1 MKKIKI
7 MLVVLFCIFTT
18 TVVKAQDVTVVQGT
32 VVDAN
37 DQLPLP
43 GVNVVV
49 KNAKQA
55 VVTDKDGH
63 YSIHINRQERPIL
76 SFSMIGY
83 ETNNIEV
90 KKNSTINISLS
101 VSSKMIDEVVVT
113 ALGINRTAKSLG
125 YARQN
130 VDVES
135 MTESRSSNLTNML
148 AGKVAGV
155 NVIAGSS
162 PTASTR
168 IEIRGN
174 KSLTGNNQ
182 PLFVIDG
189 VIIQNDMGQSGD
201 LDYGNMAAN
210 INPDDVESM
219 EVLKGANAAAL
230 YGADAA
236 NGVILITTKKA
247 GKNKGLGVSY
257 GLNMMWNTIIEYPE
271 FQNIY
276 GGGQSFRLGEN
287 NTYRDLTQPNVS
299 LMLPYRG
306 KSWGIPMLGTFDVMG
321 RNGVMKSY
329 QPNPTNVIDFY
340 QTSLQTTN
348 NFSISKSNDVA
359 GFLFNYTNTANN
371 DVLDGANIRNRH
383 NFSLRTNYTISKFIQ
398 ADASVRY
405 TLDNLKN
412 RPYSGWSDRNPMKAY
427 LFFPRDMGLS
437 ELIPWKDSN
446 GNALRYTTSDAG
458 FVNPYWSLNECWNAD
473 QKEWLLA
480 SLNFVVNLHKDLKL
494 QVRGSIDSQDG
505 SGFDFTNKGS
515 LWAPDGKYS
524 TFSHSINNYQYEGF
538 FTYNKTIS
546 NDFTLNANFGGSWR
560 ENSYYSVQSSVS
572 KLIVHDMASLSN
584 AAEAPTTSE
593 SLQRIRRESLY
604 GAASFGYKS
613 WAFID
618 VTARNDWNSTLPV
631 ENCSFFYPSISG
643 SFIFSDAFKLPSKVF
658 SFGKLRA
665 SWAKVGN
672 GTDFNQ
678 LLNNFSQY
686 ILFNGIPLFSVG
698 SKLKNPELR
707 PELTYSTEIG
717 TDLRFFKNRFT
728 IDATYYFTRSID
740 QIVSA
745 KVSTSTGFTDRMYNT
760 GEIQNRGLEIAM
772 TVRPIQ
778 TKSGFIWDMSVNWAK
793 NTNKVVSIMNGVSSL
808 QLGGWGSVTI
818 NAEEGKPYGVIR
830 GTDYLR
836 DADGYAMIGLDGKPI
851 SSNNQYLGNVQA
863 KFTGSFTNKI
873 SYKNFDMN
881 VMMDFK
887 YGGMVFSAS
896 DFTGVDQGNSLRSLQ
911 YRDEYSFSYLVLKE
925 DGNEM
930 NGMNTITGL
939 PYSDISRPKGGI
951 FPGRLYG
958 LNVETGKY
966 EYKGV
971 NTQYLSAQIYWE
983 QASKMTSAFLYDASY
998 IKLREISIGYEL
1010 PSKLLR
1016 KTPIRTLHLAI
1027 VGRNLWTILQNTPFG
1042 IDPQATAS
1050 SGNDQGIE
1058 SAFALPAAYYGF
1070 DFKISF

>member
-1 MKKIKI
+1 MKNIKI
-7 MLVVLFCIFTT
+7 MLVALLCIFTT
-18 TVVKAQDVTVVQGT
+18 TVVVAQDAFVVQGT
-32 VVDAN
+32 VVDAI
-37 DQLPLP
+37 DQSPLT

-49 KNAKQA
+49 KNTAQG
-55 VVTDKDGH
+55 VVTDKDGR
-63 YSIHINRQERPIL
+63 YSFRITRQGRAIL
-76 SFSMIGY
+76 SFSMVGY
-83 ETNNIEV
+83 ET
-90 KKNSTINISLS
+90 KNVDVTKNATINISLIETT
-101 VSSKMIDEVVVT
+101 KMINEVVVT
-113 ALGINRTAKSLG
+113 ALGINRDAKSLG
-125 YARQN
+125 YARQS
-130 VDVES
+130 VAVES
-135 MTESRSSNLTNML
+135 MTEVRSSNLTNML

-155 NVIAGSS
+155 NVIAGSTPS
-162 PTASTR
+162 ASTR
-168 IEIRGN
+168 IEIRGS

-210 INPDDVESM
+210 INPDDIEGL

-247 GKNKGLGVSY
+247 NKIQGLGVSY
-257 GLNMMWNTIIEYPE
+257 GLNMMWNSIIEYPE

-306 KSWGIPMLGTFDVMG
+306 YSWGIPMLGTFQVKG
-321 RNGVMKSY
+321 RNGVMKWY

-340 QTSLQTTN
+340 QTALQTTN

-359 GFLFNYTNTANN
+359 GFLFTYTNTTNN

-383 NFSLRTNYTISKFIQ
+383 NFSLRSNYTINKFIQ
-398 ADASVRY
+398 ADAAVRY

-412 RPYSGWSDRNPMKAY
+412 RPYGGWSDRNPMKAY

-437 ELIPWKDSN
+437 ELIPWKDGN

-480 SLNFVVNLHKDLKL
+480 SLNIVFNIHKDLKF
-494 QVRGSIDSQDG
+494 QVRGSIDSQSG
-505 SGFDFTNKGS
+505 SGFDFTNMGS
-515 LWAPDGKYS
+515 LWAPNGKYS
-524 TFSHSINNYQYEGF
+524 TFSRSINNYQYEGF
-538 FTYNKTIS
+538 FTYNKTIL
-546 NDFTLNANFGGSWR
+546 NDFSINANLGGSWR
-560 ENSYYSVQSSVS
+560 ENSLYSIQSTVS
-572 KLIVHDMASLSN
+572 KLIVHDMASMAN
-584 AAEAPTTSE
+584 AAEPPTTGE
-593 SLQRIRRESLY
+593 SLERIRRESLY
-604 GAASFGYKS
+604 GALSFGYKS

-618 VTARNDWNSTLPV
+618 ITGRNDWNSTLPI
-631 ENCSFFYPSISG
+631 ENCSFFYPSVSG
-643 SFIFSDAFKLPSKVF
+643 SFVFSDAFKLPSEIF
-658 SFGKLRA
+658 TFGKLRA

-672 GTDFNQ
+672 GTNFNQ

-686 ILFNGIPLFSVG
+686 IIFNGIPLFSVG
-698 SKLKNPELR
+698 SKLKNPALR
-707 PELTYSTEIG
+707 PETTYSTEIG
-717 TDLRFFKNRFT
+717 TDLRFFKNRFS
-728 IDATYYFTRSID
+728 IDASYYFTRSID

-760 GEIQNRGLEIAM
+760 GEIQNSGVEIAM

-778 TKSGFIWDMSVNWAK
+778 TKSGFIWDISVNWAK
-793 NTNKVVSIMNGVSSL
+793 NTNKVVSIMDGVSSL

-818 NAEEGKPYGVIR
+818 NAEEGQPYGVIR

-836 DADGYAMIGLDGKPI
+836 DDEGYAMIGLDGKPI
-851 SSNNQYLGNVQA
+851 SANNQYLGNVQP
-863 KFTGSFTNKI
+863 KFTGSFSNKV
-873 SYKNFDMN
+873 SFKNFDMN
-881 VMMDFK
+881 IMMDFK

-911 YRDEYSFSYLVLKE
+911 FRDEYSFSYLVLKE
-925 DGNEM
+925 DGNEL
-930 NGMNTITGL
+930 NGINTITGL
-939 PYSDISRPKGGI
+939 PYSDTGRVKGGI
-951 FPGRLYG
+951 FRGRLYG

-971 NTQYLSAQIYWE
+971 NTQYLSAQTYWQ

-998 IKLREISIGYEL
+998 IKLREISIGYSM
-1010 PSKLLR
+1010 PSKLMR
-1016 KTPIRTLHLAI
+1016 KTPIKNLHLAI
-1027 VGRNLWTILQNTPFG
+1027 VGRNLWTIYQNTPFG